1 LHLPIVE
8 TLGILKE
15 ISNNNTRLGGELNIW
30 GFKRERER
38 ERERGFLKLIFFKL
52 GRLDEG
58 HQTDHVQRRFH
69 AARTHMER
77 HT

>member
-1 LHLPIVE
+1 LHKD
-8 TLGILKE
+8 LK
-15 ISNNNTRLGGELNIW
+15 
-30 GFKRERER
+30 ERER

>member
-1 LHLPIVE
+1 VVNYIFGDFLAQ
-8 TLGILKE
+8 
-15 ISNNNTRLGGELNIW
+15 R
-30 GFKRERER
+30 FKRERER
-38 ERERGFLKLIFFKL
+38 ERQTGCLKLIFFKL

>member
-1 LHLPIVE
+1 MNYIFGDFLAQ
-8 TLGILKE
+8 
-15 ISNNNTRLGGELNIW
+15 R
-30 GFKRERER
+30 FKRERER

>member
-1 LHLPIVE
+1 VNYIFGDFLAQ
-8 TLGILKE
+8 
-15 ISNNNTRLGGELNIW
+15 R
-30 GFKRERER
+30 FKRER